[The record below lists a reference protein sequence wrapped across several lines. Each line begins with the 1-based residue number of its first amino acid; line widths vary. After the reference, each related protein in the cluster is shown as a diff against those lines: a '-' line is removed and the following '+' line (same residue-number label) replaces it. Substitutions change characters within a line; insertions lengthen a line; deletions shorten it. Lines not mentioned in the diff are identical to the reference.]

1 MLTMQVWRPWACAVT
16 IFHLQ
21 TAWSMGQGWI
31 LPTACSW
38 SAPPQ
43 LSWGRNPWRGR
54 LSSVGV
60 HEPSHDPDEPAHHH
74 QQPADPRL
82 DPCTRATDLSF
93 PEGVKRV
100 ERCGGVESGE
110 GRTRD
115 GADGD
120 VDGGDGGEG
129 ARGWRYQCSPPPLS
143 TLVLAIWP
151 SDLGMAR
158 VHCWA
163 WIHPHVSYCYCT
175 YSTVQDIYGT
185 GKRPGVAILFGRSIC
200 STVR

>member
-1 MLTMQVWRPWACAVT
+1 
-16 IFHLQ
+16 
-21 TAWSMGQGWI
+21 
-31 LPTACSW
+31 
-38 SAPPQ
+38 
-43 LSWGRNPWRGR
+43 
-54 LSSVGV
+54 V

-151 SDLGMAR
+151 SDLGLAR

-163 WIHPHVSYCYCT
+163 WILCRRPTCQLLLLHIQYCT
-175 YSTVQDIYGT
+175 GYLRHREAAGSGNFV
-185 GKRPGVAILFGRSIC
+185 RPIDMLDRQIMIDGWGNSI
-200 STVR
+200 RNRPRWA